1 MTVASPLHV
10 RIPVRRKPKHRGIY
24 KAAGFGLA
32 AALLVPLTLGM
43 TLIGVSRMR
52 PASMEM
58 RADVRFTGTYGPAS
72 GRLVWSTL
80 SNDVMQSPF
89 YLAEAETSAAPVVA
103 LVSLPENAERLDEPK
118 FTGSLGP
125 KIVTPERFL
134 RPAANPRLD
143 ADRPQP
149 RARESVKESVK
160 GIAREI
166 AKEITKPQPKQ
177 KLAALS
183 PAEIGIK
190 PPQQEEAPPKTAYY
204 DITAKIVY
212 MPNGERLEAH
222 SGLGRYMDDPSH
234 FKLKMR
240 GVTPPNTYR
249 LRERER
255 LFHGVRAILLIPED
269 EKAMFGRDG
278 ILAHTY
284 MLGSSGQSNGCVSL
298 KYYDKFL
305 QAFLRGEV
313 ERLVVVVKMDK
324 PPVFARRTMKSAQ
337 NTNQNTN

>member
-10 RIPVRRKPKHRGIY
+10 RIPVRRKPKNRRLL

-32 AALLVPLTLGM
+32 AALIVPLTLAA
-43 TLIGVSRMR
+43 TLVGVSRMR

-58 RADVRFTGTYGPAS
+58 RADLRFSGTYGPAS

-80 SNDVMQSPF
+80 SNDAMQSPF
-89 YLAEAETSAAPVVA
+89 YLAEAETSAASVAA

-125 KIVTPERFL
+125 KVVVPERIL

-143 ADRPQP
+143 AERPQP
-149 RARESVKESVK
+149 RARESAKENVKES
-160 GIAREI
+160 
-166 AKEITKPQPKQ
+166 TKPQPKQ

-183 PAEIGIK
+183 PVEIGTK

-212 MPNGERLEAH
+212 MPGGERLEAH
-222 SGLGRYMDDPSH
+222 SGLGRYMDDPRH

-255 LFHGVRAILLIPED
+255 LFHGVRAIRLIPED
-269 EKAMFGRDG
+269 DKAMYGRDG

-284 MLGSSGQSNGCVSL
+284 MLGTSGQSNGCVSF

-324 PPVFARRTMKSAQ
+324 PPVFARRTMKSAA
-337 NTNQNTN
+337 NTN

>member
-10 RIPVRRKPKHRGIY
+10 RIPVRRKPKHRRIY
-24 KAAGFGLA
+24 KAAGFGLI
-32 AALLVPLTLGM
+32 AALIVPLTLAG
-43 TLIGVSRMR
+43 TLVGVSRMR

-80 SNDVMQSPF
+80 SNDAMQSPF
-89 YLAEAETSAAPVVA
+89 YLAEAETPAASVVA

-125 KIVTPERFL
+125 KVVVPERIL

-143 ADRPQP
+143 AERPQP
-149 RARESVKESVK
+149 RARESAKENVKEN
-160 GIAREI
+160 A
-166 AKEITKPQPKQ
+166 KPQP

-183 PAEIGIK
+183 PVEIGIK
-190 PPQQEEAPPKTAYY
+190 PSQQEEAPPKTAYY

-212 MPNGERLEAH
+212 MPGGERLEAH
-222 SGLGRYMDDPSH
+222 SGLGRYMD
-234 FKLKMR
+234 
-240 GVTPPNTYR
+240 TPPNTYR

-255 LFHGVRAILLIPED
+255 LFHGVRAIRLIPED
-269 EKAMFGRDG
+269 EKAMYGRDG

-324 PPVFARRTMKSAQ
+324 PPVFARRTMKSAA
-337 NTNQNTN
+337 NTN